1 MPSLVRAKL
10 FSILL
15 WCIFHFLF
23 SNNNNKY
30 KLITNVRTLYGVNLS
45 EAYGWLV
52 LSNYNHNSNN
62 NNFPL
67 GANLKIAILD
77 LLIQ

>member
-1 MPSLVRAKL
+1 MPSLVPAKL

-23 SNNNNKY
+23 SNNSKY

-52 LSNYNHNSNN
+52 LSNYNHHN

>member
-1 MPSLVRAKL
+1 MPSLVPAKL

-23 SNNNNKY
+23 SNNNKY

-52 LSNYNHNSNN
+52 LSNYNN

>member
-23 SNNNNKY
+23 SNNNKY

-52 LSNYNHNSNN
+52 LSNYNNNN